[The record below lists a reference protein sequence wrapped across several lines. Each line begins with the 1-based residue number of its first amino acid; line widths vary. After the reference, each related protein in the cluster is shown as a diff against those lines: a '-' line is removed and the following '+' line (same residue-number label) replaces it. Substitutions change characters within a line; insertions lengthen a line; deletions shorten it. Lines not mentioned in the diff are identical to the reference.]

1 MLNSD
6 DTCPGADPAPHP
18 PKDLAPPGA
27 CDCHAHIFG
36 PVDQFPFCHTRK
48 YTPPEASL
56 EAFHHLLDTLGFS
69 RAVIVQPSVY
79 GFDNRATLAAIKA
92 AGGKFRGVAVI
103 DPARISDGELDRMHH
118 IGIRGVRINQAYDQ
132 TLNMEYLHK
141 VVEKIQR
148 LNWHLQLFV
157 NLNRFADF
165 RRQLGELPV
174 DVVIDHMGFMGCAK
188 GISNPHFQ
196 DLLALLG
203 TGKCWVK
210 LSGAY
215 RLSAQRDVP
224 YSDVAPFAEA
234 LVNANP
240 DRCVWGTDWPHPH
253 LNVPVPN
260 DGDLLDLLSKWV
272 PEAKIRHRILVDNP
286 ASLYDFPAIGMAE

>member
-1 MLNSD
+1 MLNTD
-6 DTCPGADPAPHP
+6 DSCAGADPEPRP

-36 PVDQFPFCHTRK
+36 PVDQYPYSCTRK
-48 YTPPEASL
+48 YTPPDASL
-56 EAFHHLLDTLGFS
+56 AAYNHMLATLGLS
-69 RAVIVQPSVY
+69 RGVIVQPSVY
-79 GFDNRATLAAIKA
+79 GFDNRATLDAIKL

-103 DPARISDGELDRMHH
+103 DPARISDSELDHMHQ
-118 IGIRGVRINQAYDQ
+118 IGVRGVRINQAYDQ
-132 TLNMEYLHK
+132 TLDMDYLHK

-157 NLNRFADF
+157 NLNRFPDF
-165 RRQLGELPV
+165 RRQLGKLPV
-174 DVVIDHMGFMGCAK
+174 DVVIDHMGLMGLMGTAIK
-188 GISNPHFQ
+188 VSNQNFQ
-196 DLLALLG
+196 DLLALLRQ
-203 TGKCWVK
+203 GKCWVK

-215 RLSAQRDVP
+215 RLSAQGVVP

-253 LNVPVPN
+253 LNIPVPN

-272 PEAKIRHRILVDNP
+272 PDAKPRHRILVDNP
-286 ASLYDFPAIGMAE
+286 AELYGFSA